1 MEKKITDTG
10 RRSMTEILR
19 NYGLLPDG
27 APLPCPEDEEL
38 DLEGLAAVARRH
50 GLKASLLSP
59 ALEELKDLPV
69 PSVVRLRSGHFAIL
83 VLAQDAVFF
92 LIDPALPQPLA
103 VPPVRF
109 AELWTGEMLTFS
121 ARWSWAYF
129 KKKYNLPWFHEVIKR
144 YRPYLIEVLA
154 AGFFLQAL
162 GIAMP
167 LMTQVIIDKVIGNH
181 GISTLTVLGV
191 SLLVVFFLQAMLSG
205 LKTYLLAHT
214 TNKIDALLGTRLFRH
229 LICLPLPYF
238 ENRKVGDTLMRLEAL
253 TSIREFMTGTGL
265 MALLDVLFSVVF
277 VAFMLYYSPA
287 LTAIAM
293 IIIPLY
299 LVQNLWSIPL
309 VQQKIDAVWRQ
320 GTANQSFLVESI
332 TNMETVKALAVEPQF
347 QYRWEELVAR
357 YMRAAFENVK
367 LRIVING
374 FSGLIQTVAS
384 LGILWYGGHMVMDGR
399 FTLGQ
404 LIAFQMIAGQAMQ
417 PLQKLLTVWPT
428 VQQTGLALERMGD
441 ILGTS
446 REPLLERPAGPV
458 PALKGGITFSHVSFR
473 YRPDLPLAL
482 EDVSLEI
489 KPGEKVALIGRSG
502 SGKSTLS
509 KLIQRLYLPDSGSIT
524 LDSYPLERYPLVA
537 LRRQIGVVSQDS
549 FLFNRSVRENIA
561 LYRPEAGMREVIA
574 AAKLAGAHE
583 FILELKDGYDTIAGE
598 RGSSLSGGQR
608 QRIAIA
614 RMLLTDAR
622 LLVFDEATSAL
633 DYASE
638 HYLMQHLEEIRR
650 GRTMLVIAHRYSMA
664 AQCSRILVMDQGR
677 IVDEGTP
684 AELRER
690 PGLYR
695 ELYLQQAGGAR

>member
-1 MEKKITDTG
+1 
-10 RRSMTEILR
+10 
-19 NYGLLPDG
+19 
-27 APLPCPEDEEL
+27 
-38 DLEGLAAVARRH
+38 
-50 GLKASLLSP
+50 
-59 ALEELKDLPV
+59 
-69 PSVVRLRSGHFAIL
+69 
-83 VLAQDAVFF
+83 
-92 LIDPALPQPLA
+92 
-103 VPPVRF
+103 
-109 AELWTGEMLTFS
+109 
-121 ARWSWAYF
+121 
-129 KKKYNLPWFHEVIKR
+129 
-144 YRPYLIEVLA
+144 
-154 AGFFLQAL
+154 
-162 GIAMP
+162 
-167 LMTQVIIDKVIGNH
+167 
-181 GISTLTVLGV
+181 
-191 SLLVVFFLQAMLSG
+191 VFFLQAMLSG

-293 IIIPLY
+293 MIIPLY

-404 LIAFQMIAGQAMQ
+404 LIAFQMISGQAMQ

-446 REPLLERPAGPV
+446 REPLHGDARRPGAAAEGRHYV
-458 PALKGGITFSHVSFR
+458 LACE
-473 YRPDLPLAL
+473 LPL
-482 EDVSLEI
+482 
-489 KPGEKVALIGRSG
+489 PSG
-502 SGKSTLS
+502 SATG
-509 KLIQRLYLPDSGSIT
+509 P
-524 LDSYPLERYPLVA
+524 
-537 LRRQIGVVSQDS
+537 
-549 FLFNRSVRENIA
+549 
-561 LYRPEAGMREVIA
+561 
-574 AAKLAGAHE
+574 
-583 FILELKDGYDTIAGE
+583 
-598 RGSSLSGGQR
+598 GGR
-608 QRIAIA
+608 
-614 RMLLTDAR
+614 
-622 LLVFDEATSAL
+622 F
-633 DYASE
+633 
-638 HYLMQHLEEIRR
+638 
-650 GRTMLVIAHRYSMA
+650 
-664 AQCSRILVMDQGR
+664 
-677 IVDEGTP
+677 P
-684 AELRER
+684 
-690 PGLYR
+690 
-695 ELYLQQAGGAR
+695 